1 MNSPNDADRLDEL
14 KTVPV
19 PLKVKVGT
27 SAPAKLKSSAPV
39 PRFVAFGPVVK
50 VMLSAMA
57 GKAVISAPN
66 ASANMLLE
74 FILLIFNAHI
84 LRYLP

>member
-1 MNSPNDADRLDEL
+1 
-14 KTVPV
+14 
-19 PLKVKVGT
+19 
-27 SAPAKLKSSAPV
+27 
-39 PRFVAFGPVVK
+39 
-50 VMLSAMA
+50 MLSAMA